1 MKWLRLLTIGT
12 SFAISC
18 GSPANNTAV
27 NRSAAVNTQANPND
41 FSRSENAY
49 TFAQNSIFARDLT
62 PSGKAARE
70 IVGKTVTE
78 SKLWQNKVFDREL
91 RNLMGPDYATMKKF
105 WKAET
110 SIRKIRRLLDDDGL
124 RAA

>member
-1 MKWLRLLTIGT
+1 MPTPL
-12 SFAISC
+12 
-18 GSPANNTAV
+18 P
-27 NRSAAVNTQANPND
+27 
-41 FSRSENAY
+41 
-49 TFAQNSIFARDLT
+49 QNSIFARDLT

-91 RNLMGPDYATMKKF
+91 RNLMGPDYATDEEVLEHRN
-105 WKAET
+105 ADQ
-110 SIRKIRRLLDDDGL
+110 KIRRLLDDDGL